1 VRQVPIRELN
11 QHTAEVLARVEMGE
25 RLEITR
31 NGVRVAVLEPAEP
44 DPLGVLIEAGELRIA
59 RGRLPL
65 FPTPDEP
72 DGDAAD
78 PDADSVDT
86 AGLDA
91 VLEDRYSDG
100 RW

>member
-31 NGVRVAVLEPAEP
+31 NGVRVAILEPAQP
-44 DPLGVLIEAGELRIA
+44 DPLGVLIESGELRA
-59 RGRLPL
+59 PSGQLPL
-65 FPTPDEP
+65 FPIPGT
-72 DGDAAD
+72 
-78 PDADSVDT
+78 ADSDT

-91 VLEDRYSDG
+91 ILDDRYGSD
-100 RW
+100 RR